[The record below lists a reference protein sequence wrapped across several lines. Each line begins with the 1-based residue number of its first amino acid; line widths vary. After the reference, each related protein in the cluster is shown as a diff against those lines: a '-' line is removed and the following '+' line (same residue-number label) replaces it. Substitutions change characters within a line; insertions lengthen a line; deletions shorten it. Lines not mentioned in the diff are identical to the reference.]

1 MDIGVSSIW
10 VPQFHSGCAALFRG
24 VLVRTH
30 DANGFQMFALS
41 CYDIRMCDFSLSHLK
56 LLNCDNF
63 DIWWHLMM
71 SGYAVWCWKNSRTWC
86 FDAGRGLTVLNA
98 IGARSVGT
106 RSTRPHT
113 LTFRIYEF
121 VQYTIVATNS
131 RHRSQRTWGMS
142 YTIHSKK
149 FYCNSR
155 RTKSICVLR
164 STGSLKNNVLPIISP
179 LEVDD
184 SDNGAT
190 RASKTFPEYEARN
203 WGNKHKPPSNPIWP
217 SLQI

>member
-113 LTFRIYEF
+113 LISCASTSSYSTQLWQQI
-121 VQYTIVATNS
+121 QGIVLNEHEECHTP
-131 RHRSQRTWGMS
+131 
-142 YTIHSKK
+142 YIL
-149 FYCNSR
+149 
-155 RTKSICVLR
+155 KSSI
-164 STGSLKNNVLPIISP
+164 
-179 LEVDD
+179 
-184 SDNGAT
+184 AT
-190 RASKTFPEYEARN
+190 RGGPSQFASYVVQAAWKTMSSQSSV
-203 WGNKHKPPSNPIWP
+203 H
-217 SLQI
+217 

>member
-113 LTFRIYEF
+113 LISCASTSSYSTQLWQQNPKAIRW
-121 VQYTIVATNS
+121 V
-131 RHRSQRTWGMS
+131 RSQRTWGRPSQFASYVVQAAWKTMS
-142 YTIHSKK
+142 SQSSVH
-149 FYCNSR
+149 
-155 RTKSICVLR
+155 
-164 STGSLKNNVLPIISP
+164 
-179 LEVDD
+179 
-184 SDNGAT
+184 
-190 RASKTFPEYEARN
+190 
-203 WGNKHKPPSNPIWP
+203 
-217 SLQI
+217 